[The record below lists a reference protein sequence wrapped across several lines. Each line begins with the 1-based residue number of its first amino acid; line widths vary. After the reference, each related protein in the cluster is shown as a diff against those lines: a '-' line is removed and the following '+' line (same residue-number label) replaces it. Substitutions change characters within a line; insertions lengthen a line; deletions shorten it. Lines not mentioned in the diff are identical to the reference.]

1 MAGVNRVA
9 VLRHAKATHEPGYSD
24 FNRPLTR
31 RGQRDAAAVGRF
43 LRTQGIVPDIVL
55 CSSSSR
61 TSETWDYLAA
71 AAHVTATGTASSGT
85 ASSGTVSSGTVSSG
99 TASSGTASAR
109 ATGTTSA
116 RTASARATGAGAA
129 GAATTAI
136 AAAVGEVS
144 YDERIYDAGMEDLF
158 EIIRATPAA
167 AGTLMIIGHNPAV
180 HELVRALT
188 GDREIDFP
196 TCALAVIE
204 LAGAWADTSVQGGR
218 LATFWTPKGGTR

>member
-1 MAGVNRVA
+1 MAGVNRLA

-24 FNRPLTR
+24 INRPLTR

-71 AAHVTATGTASSGT
+71 AQVTATGTI
-85 ASSGTVSSGTVSSG
+85 SSG

-109 ATGTTSA
+109 ATGPTSG
-116 RTASARATGAGAA
+116 RTASARATGAAD
-129 GAATTAI
+129 AATTGI
-136 AAAVGEVS
+136 VAAAGEVS

-158 EIIRATPAA
+158 EIIRATPATV
-167 AGTLMIIGHNPAV
+167 GTLMIIGHNPAV

-204 LAGAWADTSVQGGR
+204 LAGGWADTSMQGGR

>member
-1 MAGVNRVA
+1 VAGVNRLA

-24 FNRPLTR
+24 INRPLTR

-43 LRTQGIVPDIVL
+43 LRTKGIVPDIVL

-71 AAHVTATGTASSGT
+71 AQVTAT
-85 ASSGTVSSGTVSSG
+85 
-99 TASSGTASAR
+99 GTASAR
-109 ATGTTSA
+109 ATGPTGA
-116 RTASARATGAGAA
+116 RTASARATGAA
-129 GAATTAI
+129 GAATTGI
-136 AAAVGEVS
+136 VAAPGEVS

-158 EIIRATPAA
+158 EIIRATPATV
-167 AGTLMIIGHNPAV
+167 GTLMIIGHNPAV

-204 LAGAWADTSVQGGR
+204 LAGGWADTSMQGGS